1 MKHRPVVGIIGGGQL
16 GRMFIEEAL
25 RYNLKCIVLDADK
38 NCPASVIAHQHIVGS
53 IAEAGPLLQLAEVC
67 DVLTYEIEHIF
78 IQPLLELEKQ
88 GKKLIPSPRILQMVQ
103 DKGLQKKFYA
113 DNQIPTAPFK
123 IVNHPTEWRN
133 ALKEMGVQKFAA
145 KLCREGYDGKGV
157 ALMTIDEVINHP
169 EKIPF
174 TAQTVLEKFIPCK
187 KELAVIVGRD
197 VHGNMKTFPVCE
209 MEFDEKANLVTFLFS
224 PAQISDA
231 KKTEAEQLALKVVEA
246 LGGPGLFAIEIFMD
260 NDEKLWVNEM
270 APRPHNSGHHTI
282 EACYTS
288 QYEQLLRILLQQP
301 LGSTEQLKPAAMIN
315 ILGNKNFS
323 GAYYLKGEEE
333 ILKTEGVYIH
343 MYGKTT
349 SKPMRKLGHVTVMA
363 NSIEELKTKARMV
376 ADTLSVEGV

>member
-113 DNQIPTAPFK
+113 DNQIPTAPFR
-123 IVNHPTEWRN
+123 IVNKPDEWLN
-133 ALKEMGVQKFAA
+133 ALNEMSVKKFAA

-157 ALMTIDEVINHP
+157 ALMTTDEVISNP

-174 TAQTVLEKFIPCK
+174 TSQTVLEKFIPCK

-197 VHGNMKTFPVCE
+197 VQGHMKTFPVCE

-224 PAQISDA
+224 PAQISEQ
-231 KKTEAEQLALKVVEA
+231 KKNEAEQLALKVVDA
-246 LGGPGLFAIEIFMD
+246 LGGPGLFAIEMFMD
-260 NDEKLWVNEM
+260 DDEKLWVNEM

-288 QYEQLLRILLQQP
+288 QYEQLLRILLHQP
-301 LGSTEQLKPAAMIN
+301 LGSTAQLKPAAMIN
-315 ILGNKNFS
+315 ILGSKDFS
-323 GAYYLKGEEE
+323 GTYYLAGEEE

-376 ADTLSVEGV
+376 ADTLSVEAV